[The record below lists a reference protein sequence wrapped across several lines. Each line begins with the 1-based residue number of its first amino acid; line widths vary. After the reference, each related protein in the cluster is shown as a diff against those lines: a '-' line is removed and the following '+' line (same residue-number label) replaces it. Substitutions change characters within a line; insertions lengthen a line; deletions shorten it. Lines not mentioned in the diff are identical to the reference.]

1 MSNVLQIKKLDE
13 FIYGKAP
20 NPVRCGRGVAIG
32 DGQVLPEINFTLPPM
47 NIEEATWQQVR
58 AQYDEMITGVLDRA
72 VQLKVPQMLVEF
84 ETLPEMTNRYEWGLE
99 ITRLLADRMDE
110 AYNNHGLKS
119 ALRLTINDTRE
130 FNRPPILR
138 SGKYW
143 DAMVKFMENAAANG
157 ADLLAIE
164 STGGKEVSDE
174 ALVLADI
181 NAVIFALGVLGAR
194 DMKFLWAEI
203 VQICNKTGIVPSGDS
218 ACGFANTAMVLAEQK
233 MIPTVFAALV
243 RVIAAPRSLVAITE
257 GAKGPT
263 KDCAYEGPFIKAI
276 TGVPIAMEGK
286 SASCAHLSPIG
297 NISQAL
303 CDCWSNESVQN
314 VRLLSAFAPT
324 VSMEQ
329 LAYDCRLMNTAAASS
344 HADAVRLRD
353 WLADSDSAIDPQAY
367 VLRPDVVLEISEK
380 IAAHTHP
387 YAQTVAAARAAH
399 QAIKKGGQAGKVALN
414 DSDRKW
420 LDILDMQLEMLPETE
435 EGIIAEMLA
444 RPDVSQKFIAK
455 EYGIE

>member
-1 MSNVLQIKKLDE
+1 MSGLQISRLED
-13 FIYGKAP
+13 FVYGRAVK
-20 NPVRCGRGVAIG
+20 PVKCGRGVVVGGGEVI
-32 DGQVLPEINFTLPPM
+32 PEINFTLPPM
-47 NIEEATWQQVR
+47 NIEEGTWPEVR
-58 AQYDEMITGVLDRA
+58 QQYDEMITGILERA
-72 VQLKVPQMLVEF
+72 AKLEVPGMLVEF
-84 ETLPEMTNRYEWGLE
+84 ETLPEMTNRWQWGLE
-99 ITRLLADRMDE
+99 ITKLLADKMDA
-110 AYNNHGLKS
+110 AYHAHGLKS

-143 DAMVKFMENAAANG
+143 DAMVQFMENAAANG

-194 DMKFLWAEI
+194 DMEFLWGHI
-203 VQICNKTGIVPSGDS
+203 VRICSKTGIVPSGDS
-218 ACGFANTAMVLAEQK
+218 ACGFANTAMVLAEQR
-233 MIPTVFAALV
+233 MIPTVFAAIV
-243 RVIAAPRSLVAITE
+243 RAIAAPRSLVAITQ

-263 KDCAYEGPFIKAI
+263 KDCAYEGVYIKAI
-276 TGVPIAMEGK
+276 SGVPIAMEGK
-286 SASCAHLSPIG
+286 SAACAHLSPIG

-344 HADAVRLRD
+344 PADALRLRD
-353 WLADSDSAIDPQAY
+353 WLTDSDSLIDPQAY

-380 IAAHTHP
+380 IAAHKHP

-399 QAIKKGGQAGKVALN
+399 NAIKKGGQSGALRLN

-420 LDILDMQLEMLPETE
+420 LDILDMQLEMIPETE
-435 EGIIAEMLA
+435 EGIISEMMA
-444 RPDVSQKFIAK
+444 RPDVSQKFLPK
-455 EYGIE
+455 EYGIN

>member
-1 MSNVLQIKKLDE
+1 MSNLMQIKSLDE
-13 FIYGKAP
+13 FVYGKAP
-20 NPVRCGRGVAIG
+20 RPVRCGRGVVIG
-32 DGQVLPEINFTLPPM
+32 EGQVLPEINFTLPPM
-47 NIEEATWQQVR
+47 NIEEGTWQEVR

-143 DAMVKFMENAAANG
+143 DAMVKFMENAAEHG

-181 NAVIFALGVLGAR
+181 NAVVFALGVLGAR
-194 DMKFLWAEI
+194 DMDFLWTEI
-203 VQICNKTGIVPSGDS
+203 VKACNKTGIVPSGDS
-218 ACGFANTAMVLAEQK
+218 ACGFANTAMVLAEQR

-243 RVIAAPRSLVAITE
+243 RVIAAPRSLVAITR

-329 LAYDCRLMNTAAASS
+329 LAYDCRLMNTASASS
-344 HADAVRLRD
+344 HADALRLRD
-353 WLADSDSAIDPQAY
+353 WLSDSDSKIDPQAY

-399 QAIKKGGQAGKVALN
+399 QAIKEGGLAGKVILN

-420 LDILDMQLEMLPETE
+420 LDILDMQLEMLPDTE
-435 EGIIAEMLA
+435 DKMVAEMLA
-444 RPDVSQKFIAK
+444 RPDVAQKFIPK
-455 EYGIE
+455 EYGI